1 MSRAQMIKKIIG
13 EAIQE
18 YGFEYTHSKDGYA
31 HIYTF
36 LRKKEDLEQR
46 IWIDIED
53 TVTMGNVIS
62 MSFMTNAY
70 GQKEVHASN
79 LIESDFK
86 GDDEGLV
93 FKDDEELKQILYHFK
108 EIILQKGF
116 DILEE
121 ISKPTT
127 EARPKRETHWKLYQE
142 HEALNEE
149 YRKGYGL
156 EETEST
162 VKLIRKISDIILENK
177 DKEFAEVEEMLIG
190 LAAVYSDQLIRKCG
204 GEWKWNDNFGTGVI
218 KYINGRDT
226 VNPLATVIDY
236 WKRRKDDYDYW
247 FINDFKKTA
256 SDVID

>member
-1 MSRAQMIKKIIG
+1 MIKKIIG
-13 EAIQE
+13 EAIHE
-18 YGFEYTHSKDGYA
+18 YGFEYRYSRDGYA

-86 GDDEGLV
+86 GDDERLV
-93 FKDDEELKQILYHFK
+93 FEDDEKLKQILYHLK

-127 EARPKRETHWKLYQE
+127 EARPTKQ
-142 HEALNEE
+142 
-149 YRKGYGL
+149 
-156 EETEST
+156 
-162 VKLIRKISDIILENK
+162 
-177 DKEFAEVEEMLIG
+177 
-190 LAAVYSDQLIRKCG
+190 
-204 GEWKWNDNFGTGVI
+204 
-218 KYINGRDT
+218 
-226 VNPLATVIDY
+226 
-236 WKRRKDDYDYW
+236 
-247 FINDFKKTA
+247 
-256 SDVID
+256 